1 MMIINNNNNNNNNNK
16 CINYPIGA
24 FQEDNITVAV

>member
-1 MMIINNNNNNNNNNK
+1 MIIKNNNNNNK